1 MTQILHIIKYKLI
14 IFIRLNTRF
23 DLSSLL
29 KNFGSSIIY
38 IAFAVGA
45 FFFTKKFIWFLIS
58 EIKIGLFLLHEFI
71 SIILFIFF
79 MAINIGNILVS
90 YSTLYKS
97 NEVAFLITKPLN
109 PSKVFMLKFLDNFF
123 YSSSSLLFI
132 LLSVLAG
139 YASYFELKFSYL
151 LILVLFNFI
160 PFMLSAGSLG
170 VIILMLLIKLA
181 ARFNP
186 RKIIYGL
193 VITYLSVI
201 FIFFKINS
209 PVSLAK
215 TIMNFYP
222 MLEKDKY
229 LEFLISP
236 FIKIL
241 PNNWL
246 AETAYWLT
254 NNNLTEALPLILLQ
268 IGSSILLFTVAI
280 SIGKR
285 WYFKTWLMN
294 LKLTADNIALRKN
307 KKSFFSFLNSSL
319 FSPKTESILKKDYWN
334 FVREPSQ
341 WLHFLI
347 LLFMI
352 LIFIISVSGI
362 RYIGL
367 GNFYL
372 QTGIYLS
379 VLLFNL
385 LLISTISLRFVFP
398 LISLEG
404 ESFWKL
410 KSAPL
415 NRHCII
421 NKKLTS
427 YGSIVL
433 TISIGLSYF
442 SNHSFEIQIEMMAL
456 LVNIIAA
463 ATIVSINLGMGGI
476 FANFKEKNAIRLS
489 SSQGASITFLINI
502 VYILFIVFLLFNPM
516 SNYFLA
522 IMLRQGFNLIYIL
535 YPLIPITIVS
545 FLLMSIFI
553 RASYNSLQ
561 KDF

>member
-1 MTQILHIIKYKLI
+1 
-14 IFIRLNTRF
+14 
-23 DLSSLL
+23 
-29 KNFGSSIIY
+29 
-38 IAFAVGA
+38 
-45 FFFTKKFIWFLIS
+45 
-58 EIKIGLFLLHEFI
+58 
-71 SIILFIFF
+71 
-79 MAINIGNILVS
+79 
-90 YSTLYKS
+90 
-97 NEVAFLITKPLN
+97 
-109 PSKVFMLKFLDNFF
+109 
-123 YSSSSLLFI
+123 
-132 LLSVLAG
+132 
-139 YASYFELKFSYL
+139 
-151 LILVLFNFI
+151 
-160 PFMLSAGSLG
+160 MLSAGSLG

-268 IGSSILLFTVAI
+268 IGSSVLLFTVAI

-307 KKSFFSFLNSSL
+307 KKSFFSFMNSSL

-362 RYIGL
+362 RYVGL

-415 NRHCII
+415 NRHYII

-427 YGSIVL
+427 YGLIVL

-442 SNHSFEIQIEMMAL
+442 SNHSFEIQIELMAL

-476 FANFKEKNAIRLS
+476 FANFKEKNAIRIS

-553 RASYNSLQ
+553 RASYNSVQ

>member
-1 MTQILHIIKYKLI
+1 MNQILHILRYKLI

-23 DLSSLL
+23 DLPGLL
-29 KNFGSSIIY
+29 KNIGSSIIY
-38 IAFAVGA
+38 IVFASGA
-45 FFFTKKFIWFLIS
+45 FFFTKKFVWFLIS
-58 EIKIGLFLLHEFI
+58 EIKIGMFLLHEFI

-79 MAINIGNILVS
+79 LAINIGNILVS

-97 NEVAFLITKPLN
+97 NEVGFLITKPLN
-109 PSKVFMLKFLDNFF
+109 PSKVFILKFLDNFF
-123 YSSSSLLFI
+123 YSSSTLLFI
-132 LLSVLAG
+132 LLAVLAG
-139 YASYFELKFSYL
+139 YASYFQLKFTYL
-151 LILVLFNFI
+151 LILIFLNFI
-160 PFMLSAGSLG
+160 PFMFSAGSLG

-181 ARFNP
+181 SRFNP
-186 RKIIYGL
+186 RKVIYGL
-193 VITYLSVI
+193 VFTYLSVV

-209 PVSLAK
+209 PVSLA
-215 TIMNFYP
+215 TTVMNFYP
-222 MLEKDKY
+222 LIDKDKY
-229 LEFLISP
+229 LRELISP
-236 FIKIL
+236 LIKFL

-246 AETAYWLT
+246 SETAYWLT
-254 NNNLTEALPLILLQ
+254 NNNLSEAIPLIVLQ
-268 IGSSILLFTVAI
+268 IGCSILLFSIAV
-280 SIGKR
+280 SIGKH

-307 KKSFFSFLNSSL
+307 SKSFFSFLNNSL
-319 FSPKTESILKKDYWN
+319 FSPRTESIIKKDFWM

-352 LIFIISVSGI
+352 MIFILSVAGI
-362 RYIGL
+362 RYVGL

-379 VLLFNL
+379 VFLFNL

-415 NRHCII
+415 DRYYII

-427 YGSIVL
+427 WGIIIL
-433 TISIGLSYF
+433 LISTGLSYF
-442 SNHSFEIQIEMMAL
+442 SNHRFELQIELMAFV
-456 LVNIIAA
+456 VNIIASI
-463 ATIVSINLGMGGI
+463 TIAIINLGMGGL
-476 FANFKEKNAIRLS
+476 FANYKEKNAIRLS

-502 VYILFIVFLLFNPM
+502 VYILFIVLLLFNPM

-522 IMLRQGFNLIYIL
+522 IMLTRGFNMLSIL

-545 FLLMSIFI
+545 FLLIGVFI
-553 RASYNSLQ
+553 RAAYNSIQ